1 MIKKAKEV
9 GVQITL
15 PPLNIK
21 TAIVSLVGDSGLIC
35 HAWSQKAK
43 QEMLD
48 KHMKKAKTA
57 KEAKDPH
64 KDFLAS
70 LYPLSGA
77 NGGGPKYGFPA
88 VAFKSAAVDACSQV
102 DGLTKVDARAA
113 FHINGELVPIEGTP
127 EMREDMVR
135 IGMGTADIRHRGE
148 FKQWRTRFTIRYNA
162 NVLSLEQILNLFNTA
177 GFGIGVGEWR
187 PQRDGS
193 NGMFHVET
201 ILDAPAK
208 LGDVARTGRKRKN
221 ES

>member
-70 LYPLSGA
+70 LYPLSDA
-77 NGGGPKYGFPA
+77 NGNGVKYGFPA

-102 DGLTKVDARAA
+102 DGLTKVDARAS

-201 ILDAPAK
+201 ILDAPTKLENTAK
-208 LGDVARTGRKRKN
+208 TERKRKG
-221 ES
+221 